1 MGLQVIQYIPMI
13 RNEILSIFW
22 LMVMYLWTLLGV
34 LCKYMLVLN
43 LGKHI
48 VKQPKIDIKKE
59 KKKAKLLWPTQ
70 YKGFKIANE
79 NEAEH

>member
-1 MGLQVIQYIPMI
+1 
-13 RNEILSIFW
+13 
-22 LMVMYLWTLLGV
+22 
-34 LCKYMLVLN
+34 MLVLN

-70 YKGFKIANE
+70 YKGFIIANE

>member
-1 MGLQVIQYIPMI
+1 
-13 RNEILSIFW
+13 
-22 LMVMYLWTLLGV
+22 
-34 LCKYMLVLN
+34 MLVLN

-48 VKQPKIDIKKE
+48 VKQPKIDKKE